1 MMLSTT
7 VGHFLLVLLASAA
20 QIVISNSLYGNET
33 DRLSLLDFKKAISL
47 DPQQALISWND
58 STHFCHWEGVHCR
71 VRNPGRV
78 SSLNL
83 RNRGLVGN
91 ISPSLGN
98 LTYLKHLFLETNM
111 FSGQIPPSL
120 GQLRQLHTLV
130 LANNTLQGIIPS
142 FANCSDLKMLVL
154 YNNNLAG
161 QTPID
166 WPHHLEHLELS
177 RNNLTGTIPTS
188 LANITMLNVLAC
200 SSNNIEGTIPNE
212 LGRLR
217 NLQVLY
223 LDNNKLEGMFPQAI
237 LNLSALNSFYLSFNG
252 LSGEVPSNLGS
263 SLPNLTE
270 IILDYNFFSGHIPS
284 SFTNASNIGRVSLS
298 MNNFTGV
305 VPTSTG
311 QLSKLSRLNL
321 EFNQLQAHNKE
332 EWEFMH
338 SLVNCS
344 ELYLFSMHQNR
355 LRGNV
360 PDSLGNICANLQILF
375 LGQNQLSGG
384 FPTGISNLPNLIAL
398 GLDDNHFIG
407 EVPEWLGTLKHLQ
420 VLALHRNKFNGP
432 IPSSLS
438 NLSQLG
444 EFVLHFNQ
452 FDGHLPASLGKLQM
466 LNTLRISNNFLHGMI
481 PREIFG
487 IPTVTEI
494 DLSSNNLYGELPD
507 EVGNARQLRSFLL
520 SSNKLSGDIPN
531 TLGSC
536 DGLEYVFL
544 DQNSFS
550 GSIPTSLGN
559 ISTLIIINVSLNNL
573 TGYIPMSLGNLQL
586 LQQLD
591 LSFNNLKGEVP
602 RKGIFSNISAIRI
615 EGNSELCGEAT
626 ELHLPVCPA
635 MPGSSSKQKQ
645 SIVKKVVIPLAC
657 FVSLAIFIAVMILWS
672 RKQRRISISLPS
684 FGSTFPTVSYND
696 LSRATERFSEA
707 NLIGKGRYSSVYQG
721 KLFQDRTV
729 VAVKVFNLETEG
741 TQKSFIAE
749 CNALRNIRH
758 RNLVPILTVCS
769 SIDSNGNDFKA
780 LVYEFMPQGDL
791 HVLLYSTRADGD
803 TSYLSRITLGQRI
816 SIVVDVADALEYLH
830 HNNQGTIVH
839 CDLKPSNILLDDN
852 MIAHVGD
859 FGLARFIVDSTGSS
873 ITEIISASSIAIN
886 GTVGYV
892 PPEYAAGSHVSSAG
906 DVYSF
911 GIVVL
916 EIFLRRRPTD
926 DMFKDEL
933 NISRFVEMNF
943 PDRISHILD
952 PELLE
957 EQQQTSVVMK
967 EKSLECLH
975 SVLKIGL
982 CCANPSPNERMDM
995 REVAAR
1001 LHRIKA
1007 AYLSGE

>member
-47 DPQQALISWND
+47 DPQQALMSWND

-154 YNNNLAG
+154 YNNNLVG

-188 LANITMLNVLAC
+188 LANITTLNVLAC

-305 VPTSTG
+305 VPTSIG

-355 LRGNV
+355 LGGNV
-360 PDSLGNICANLQILF
+360 PDSLGNLSANLQILF

-384 FPTGISNLPNLIAL
+384 FPTGISNLSNLIAL

-407 EVPEWLGTLKHLQ
+407 EVPEWLETLKHLQ
-420 VLALHRNKFNGP
+420 VLALHRNRFNG
-432 IPSSLS
+432 
-438 NLSQLG
+438 
-444 EFVLHFNQ
+444 
-452 FDGHLPASLGKLQM
+452 
-466 LNTLRISNNFLHGMI
+466 
-481 PREIFG
+481 EIFG

-494 DLSSNNLYGELPD
+494 DLSSNNLYGGLPD

-520 SSNKLSGDIPN
+520 SSNTLSGDIPN
-531 TLGSC
+531 TLGDC
-536 DGLEYVFL
+536 EGLEYVFL
-544 DQNSFS
+544 DQNIFS

-573 TGYIPMSLGNLQL
+573 TGSIPVSLENLQL
-586 LQQLD
+586 LEQLD

-602 RKGIFSNISAIRI
+602 RKGIFSNLSAVQI
-615 EGNSELCGEAT
+615 EGNSELCGGAT
-626 ELHLPVCPA
+626 ELHLLVCPV
-635 MPGSSSKQKQ
+635 MPASSSTQKQ
-645 SIVKKVVIPLAC
+645 SIVNKVVIPLAC
-657 FVSLAIFIAVMILWS
+657 FVSLSIFIAVMMLW
-672 RKQRRISISLPS
+672 RGKQRRISISLPS

-696 LSRATERFSEA
+696 LSRATERFSAA

-721 KLFQDRTV
+721 KLFEDRTM
-729 VAVKVFNLETEG
+729 VAVKVFNLETKG
-741 TQKSFIAE
+741 TQKSFIVE
-749 CNALRNIRH
+749 CNALRN
-758 RNLVPILTVCS
+758 
-769 SIDSNGNDFKA
+769 
-780 LVYEFMPQGDL
+780 FMPQ
-791 HVLLYSTRADGD
+791 
-803 TSYLSRITLGQRI
+803 
-816 SIVVDVADALEYLH
+816 DALEYLH

-839 CDLKPSNILLDDN
+839 CDLKPSNILLDYN
-852 MIAHVGD
+852 MTAHVGD

-873 ITEIISASSIAIN
+873 ITEIISASSISIN

-892 PPEYAAGSHVSSAG
+892 PPEYATGNDVSSAG

-957 EQQQTSVVMK
+957 EQQQTSVAM

-975 SVLKIGL
+975 SVLNIGL
-982 CCANPSPNERMDM
+982 CCANPSPNKRMDM
-995 REVAAR
+995 QEVAAR

-1007 AYLSGE
+1007 AYLRYNFIAIVDERKLSVLYNYENSKQYGKHVIESREYKGCSISTGVDVFNFGVVLRKVFIGGRATDDMFKDGMSIAKFAKVNFPDKGVANCLPIAAART